1 MLFKFTFFDGVAKLL
16 LIDVMFDLCF
26 ELVCFVISFVV
37 LWLLLLELE
46 NNETRRGSV
55 EGRKKQTNKQ
65 TMGLCYDRS
74 SPRQMFVVVYIGVNS
89 WIFVTVE

>member
-37 LWLLLLELE
+37 LW
-46 NNETRRGSV
+46 
-55 EGRKKQTNKQ
+55 
-65 TMGLCYDRS
+65 
-74 SPRQMFVVVYIGVNS
+74 VVVARVGK
-89 WIFVTVE
+89 